1 MLAFWQ
7 AGERP
12 FEGLKIWIVDI
23 EFWMTFYRIIPLRNY
38 PISFITMKKH
48 NRTYSKNTVLKP
60 LCFRIPPESKERFQT
75 LAKKEYVSGAHY
87 MTLLID
93 REYKRRFKDEK
104 AENKWGLLG
113 LRRFNRS
120 VSFRRV
126 CRYTF
131 TLIPFLAMQEFNTFK
146 TFCRVAETAE
156 KPTAEKPTI
165 GRCLNMVKNVS
176 QTASI
181 ALPISGQEPYSTG
194 EYKAC
199 AGASNQPQTQPEL
212 SLNLFPARQFVV
224 SRIRKTMGR
233 LTCSIEQ
240 VRKQTPALL
249 YFLRRVSGMIE

>member
-1 MLAFWQ
+1 ML
-7 AGERP
+7 
-12 FEGLKIWIVDI
+12 
-23 EFWMTFYRIIPLRNY
+23 
-38 PISFITMKKH
+38 
-48 NRTYSKNTVLKP
+48 
-60 LCFRIPPESKERFQT
+60 FR
-75 LAKKEYVSGAHY
+75 
-87 MTLLID
+87 
-93 REYKRRFKDEK
+93 
-104 AENKWGLLG
+104 
-113 LRRFNRS
+113 
-120 VSFRRV
+120 SFRRPHHP
-126 CRYTF
+126 
-131 TLIPFLAMQEFNTFK
+131 LNSFLAMQDFTFK

-156 KPTAEKPTI
+156 KLLADKKPTT
-165 GRCLNMVKNVS
+165 GRCLITVKNVS

-181 ALPISGQEPYSTG
+181 ALPISGQEPHSTG